1 METNTLGNRGRDS
14 HLVCDF
20 YEFFYVRS
28 QPAAQAE
35 EQLRSEE
42 PEASAFVELCLKVV
56 CGSLL

>member
-1 METNTLGNRGRDS
+1 MDTNALENRVRDL

-20 YEFFYVRS
+20 CPFFYMRS

-56 CGSLL
+56 CESLL